1 MGHWGTQPWENDSA
15 ADWLDEVAGQG
26 QLLDRIREALT
37 LPLEQIDEIR
47 AAAHFLLHL
56 TKAGIGVRSD
66 MNLLARGA
74 VFRLSEAVEERLF
87 SHPDFSTNM
96 ISEIARLRE
105 LFSSAE
111 DDQLP
116 PLIERSKVKQIA
128 SEQFGLTLYDVAD
141 VEGTIP
147 ETKTHDVVGTGFLD
161 ECGVLHLQLTDGRG
175 HFEVSFRCVPDD
187 PQ

>member
-15 ADWLDEVAGQG
+15 ADWLDKVAEQG

-47 AAAHFLLHL
+47 AAAHLLLHL
-56 TKAGIGVRSD
+56 TKAGIGAPSD

-74 VFRLSEAVEERLF
+74 VFRLSEAVEERMF
-87 SHPDFSTNM
+87 PHPDFSTNM
-96 ISEIARLRE
+96 INESAGLRE

-111 DDQLP
+111 EDQLP
-116 PLIERSKVKQIA
+116 PLIERSKVEQIA
-128 SEQFGLTLYDVAD
+128 SEQSGLTLYDVAD

-147 ETKTHDVVGTGFLD
+147 ETKPQDVVGTGFLD
-161 ECGVLHLQLTDGRG
+161 DAGVLHLQLTDGRG

-187 PQ
+187 SQ